1 MKHENDLAHASSR
14 ASGKSQGQRFS
25 RRRMYGKSSGYIL
38 SKCPLLSSGIM
49 DMIACTITYFWRG
62 RSSIGGRTCP
72 CGRASVRR
80 IKGCCCNLQCGTEG
94 RSDGLRLPPAGGREG
109 GTYPVRGETDR
120 VVSSRGRAASRERS
134 GGSRR
139 VKANQKAARPR
150 TTTVQYSTT
159 CSTTLFNIHTHSLR
173 PTKQAKSGSLPAVR
187 PSVRPSGLVL
197 ARVAVS
203 SGRIFN

>member
-1 MKHENDLAHASSR
+1 MPTPAHERQITRPEVLSEEDVWKIEWLHIVKVPSA
-14 ASGKSQGQRFS
+14 QL
-25 RRRMYGKSSGYIL
+25 MYYGHDCVYSYIL
-38 SKCPLLSSGIM
+38 LAGQVLHHWRTSECAPNQRLL
-49 DMIACTITYFWRG
+49 
-62 RSSIGGRTCP
+62 
-72 CGRASVRR
+72 
-80 IKGCCCNLQCGTEG
+80 LQCGTEG

-150 TTTVQYSTT
+150 TTTVQYSAT

-173 PTKQAKSGSLPAVR
+173 PNRPSQAVCL

>member
-1 MKHENDLAHASSR
+1 MRVQLHTSGGAGPPLEDGLVPAAER
-14 ASGKSQGQRFS
+14 ACAE
-25 RRRMYGKSSGYIL
+25 
-38 SKCPLLSSGIM
+38 SKAVVATCNV
-49 DMIACTITYFWRG
+49 G
-62 RSSIGGRTCP
+62 R
-72 CGRASVRR
+72 
-80 IKGCCCNLQCGTEG
+80 KDG

>member
-1 MKHENDLAHASSR
+1 MPTPAHERQITRPEVLSEEEVWKIEWLHIVKVPSAQLMYYGHDCVYNYIRLAGQVLHWRTDLSLRPRECAPN
-14 ASGKSQGQRFS
+14 QR
-25 RRRMYGKSSGYIL
+25 
-38 SKCPLLSSGIM
+38 LL
-49 DMIACTITYFWRG
+49 
-62 RSSIGGRTCP
+62 
-72 CGRASVRR
+72 
-80 IKGCCCNLQCGTEG
+80 LQCGTEG

-159 CSTTLFNIHTHSLR
+159 CSTTLFNIHTHSDQTGQVR
-173 PTKQAKSGSLPAVR
+173 QSACR